1 MKKLLITLI
10 GICFCITIV
19 AQKTKYPQF
28 CATVDNMSPQS
39 YPSQV
44 MSTNEFSLT
53 VEGDSADVYLPYIGE
68 VYMPVYNDDGLR
80 FSEPIA
86 NVNIS
91 RTKKDDGTIMS
102 FSLKHDIVDYRF
114 HITLYDN
121 NNFDLFMQ
129 PSNCQSCSYGGE
141 WEGLNKEEEKQEGK
155 NTKKEKDNKTTKN
168 KNNKKIE

>member
-1 MKKLLITLI
+1 MRKLLITLL
-10 GICFCITIV
+10 GICFCTTIV
-19 AQKTKYPQF
+19 AQKTKYPEF

-44 MSTNEFSLT
+44 MSTSEFSLT
-53 VEGDSADVYLPYIGE
+53 VEGDTADVYLPYIGE

-129 PSNCQSCSYGGE
+129 PSNCQSCSYSGE

-168 KNNKKIE
+168 KNNKK